1 MRIVGY
7 TYEADVHCPA
17 CTKARH
23 YRGGF
28 AVDWNAHVALASEQ
42 CTVDEH
48 QVPYKA
54 LDREGNSINPLFDI
68 DEAVTEL
75 THCGDCHEALS

>member
-1 MRIVGY
+1 MRIIGY
-7 TYEADVHCPA
+7 CFEADVHCPA

-28 AVDWNAHVALASEQ
+28 AVDWNAHVALAAEQ

-48 QVPYKA
+48 QVPYKVI
-54 LDREGNSINPLFDI
+54 DREGNPVRPIFSTDEI
-68 DEAVTEL
+68 DSAL
-75 THCGDCHEALS
+75 AFCGDCREWLL